1 MGELGE
7 HKIQTVFFID
17 RNAEYLQEEVPVY
30 QLEHAP
36 RDVDAVIISLVRNYD
51 AVEKALRD
59 RYQARIYTLRELI
72 E

>member
-1 MGELGE
+1 
-7 HKIQTVFFID
+7 
-17 RNAEYLQEEVPVY
+17 VY